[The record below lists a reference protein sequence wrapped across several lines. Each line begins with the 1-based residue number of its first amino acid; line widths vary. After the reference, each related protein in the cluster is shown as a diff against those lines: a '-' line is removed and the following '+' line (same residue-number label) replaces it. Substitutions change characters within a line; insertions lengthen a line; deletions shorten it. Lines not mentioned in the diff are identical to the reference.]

1 MRQDYFVD
9 NNGVAI
15 HFVVLHQP
23 TTNNTQ
29 IPWIMIPGMGNS
41 ANEIIEDLRD
51 LSLSIKSTLTC
62 VVVAKATHPIQAT
75 P

>member
-51 LSLSIKSTLTC
+51 SFPVYQIHINLRGRGKSDSPDTG
-62 VVVAKATHPIQAT
+62 
-75 P
+75 